1 MKPIK
6 IKNRE
11 MIEAI
16 TLGEAYIEVNNRKFM
31 LYEVQHIIGS
41 DIYEVQDEEEKKL
54 LNKALHEENP
64 LLSEH
69 DIDAMIGIEKGK

>member
-16 TLGEAYIEVNNRKFM
+16 TLGDAYIEVNNRKFM
-31 LYEVQHIIGS
+31 LYEVQQIIGS
-41 DIYEVQDEEEKKL
+41 DIYEVQDEEEIKL

-69 DIDAMIGIEKGK
+69 DVDVMLGIVKGK

>member
-6 IKNRE
+6 IKNPE

-16 TLGEAYIEVNNRKFM
+16 TLGDAYIEVNNRKFM

-41 DIYEVQDEEEKKL
+41 DTYEVQDEEEIKL

-69 DIDAMIGIEKGK
+69 DVDVMLGIVKGK

>member
-41 DIYEVQDEEEKKL
+41 DTYEVQDEEEKKL

-69 DIDAMIGIEKGK
+69 DVDVMLGIVKGN